1 MSEEAILEEVTDA
14 PEPIET
20 TEADAN
26 VEVEDEQK
34 AEQASESSTDT
45 TEDAQKKDDE
55 QRKFDKLTK
64 KRRAAERDRDYWRE
78 QALKSQYL
86 KQVENV
92 EPEPVKT
99 LEDFGYDETK
109 YQQHLFDQARKG
121 AIEEAKR
128 VLKEEMKQESV
139 SKRMSEF
146 NKRMEKYSETVDDF
160 DDVVRNESLSISQ
173 TMADVASGMEN
184 GPEVLYY
191 LGNNP
196 DLAYEISQLPPS
208 MTGREMGRIEATLAA
223 KAKSGEKVSKAPTPP
238 PKIAGADG
246 KVNINPST
254 VDSDKM
260 STDEWMKRRNKQ
272 VMRK

>member
-146 NKRMEKYSETVDDF
+146 NKRMEKFSETVDDF

-184 GPEVLYY
+184 GP
-191 LGNNP
+191 
-196 DLAYEISQLPPS
+196 
-208 MTGREMGRIEATLAA
+208 GR
-223 KAKSGEKVSKAPTPP
+223 S
-238 PKIAGADG
+238 
-246 KVNINPST
+246 
-254 VDSDKM
+254 
-260 STDEWMKRRNKQ
+260 
-272 VMRK
+272 